1 MSDIIKKMSDQ
12 VPEAFSGFDI
22 LLAAN
27 VTIATHHSSPAVQA
41 VSLRSFR
48 DVAHNKFLLK

>member
-1 MSDIIKKMSDQ
+1 MRDIVKKMSNE
-12 VPEAFSGFDI
+12 VPEAFFGLDI

-27 VTIATHHSSPAVQA
+27 MTITTYHSSPAVQA
-41 VSLRSFR
+41 VPFGSFR